1 MAKRAVFPAAPRI
14 DHVIMRKKY
23 WAVEKARAERR
34 RRDRVLELLVELN
47 KQVDSCIACV
57 GAAPAVD
64 AGALDP
70 TLARAARLIA
80 AIATIVTVA
89 SAPR

>member
-1 MAKRAVFPAAPRI
+1 MAKRAVLPAAPRI
-14 DHVIMRKKY
+14 DHVIVRKKS
-23 WAVEKARAERR
+23 WAIEKARAERR

-47 KQVDSCIACV
+47 RQVDACIACV

-70 TLARAARLIA
+70 TLARAARLVAAVA
-80 AIATIVTVA
+80 AIMTVA
-89 SAPR
+89 PPAK